1 MDFVDAIRA
10 AVPMPDEP
18 ADKEH
23 AADGTRDGELDAMI
37 KEAPLLDLIR
47 KDTGEQGHESG
58 GRIDFHTC
66 PVCGHHDDFSYYHGQ
81 NTWACLSAS
90 NTTGITGGSFLDY
103 AIATG
108 RATDTAGAVRML
120 REVTGHAL
128 DHAKRSRATNNAG
141 GWTAPIKT
149 VPAITTRDNLP
160 ELPPE
165 VIEGIV
171 RQGGKLLV
179 AGASKS
185 GKSYLLIELA
195 VAVATAGS
203 WVGFKCIQGR
213 VLYVNLEIQEPQF
226 MHRVFRVTET
236 LGAQPRTVSENLDIA
251 NLRGRY
257 SNIEDL
263 VIDMLASFGPNDY
276 DLVIIDPAYKAQSG
290 HENDADA
297 ITAFCA
303 QLDRLAEGLRCT
315 IAYTHHHSKGA
326 QGGKNAADRASGS
339 GVFARDA
346 DALIDMTEL
355 EHDENVQESKELLRW
370 HGARPFRLEFVLR
383 DFKEPKPLDIWFR
396 YPIHE
401 KDVSGMLADSNYR
414 RPGGNSFHDGQNKK
428 ALTKYETKLDEFM
441 GDRDVIDRK
450 EFLEHISTGGRPVDA
465 RTVNKYVR
473 QSTLFD
479 LVSDSNSATIHRV
492 KNEG

>member
-1 MDFVDAIRA
+1 MISRDLDENTRRA
-10 AVPMPDEP
+10 ALFADNQHDGRDGSELPDEGAHP
-18 ADKEH
+18 IPDYVRKRADESTD
-23 AADGTRDGELDAMI
+23 AAATHERRDVTDSSSKYSFDG
-37 KEAPLLDLIR
+37 
-47 KDTGEQGHESG
+47 
-58 GRIDFHTC
+58 
-66 PVCGHHDDFSYYHGQ
+66 
-81 NTWACLSAS
+81 N
-90 NTTGITGGSFLDY
+90 
-103 AIATG
+103 
-108 RATDTAGAVRML
+108 
-120 REVTGHAL
+120 
-128 DHAKRSRATNNAG
+128 

-149 VPAITTRDNLP
+149 VPAITTRDDLP

-165 VIEGIV
+165 VIEGII
-171 RQGGKLLV
+171 RRGGKLLV

-195 VAVATAGS
+195 VAVATAGN

-226 MHRVFRVTET
+226 MYRVFRVTET
-236 LGAQPRTVSENLDIA
+236 LGAHPRLVSENLDIA
-251 NLRGRY
+251 NLRGKY
-257 SNIEDL
+257 SNIEGL

-355 EHDENVQESKELLRW
+355 EWDENVQESKELLRW

-401 KDVSGMLADSNYR
+401 KDVSGMLADSGYR
-414 RPGGNSFHDGQNKK
+414 KPGQNNFHDGQNKRK
-428 ALTKYETKLDEFM
+428 LSKCETKLDEFM
-441 GDRDVIDRK
+441 GDRDEIDRK
-450 EFLEHISTGGRPVDA
+450 EFVEHTGMDPRV
-465 RTVNKYVR
+465 VKKYVK

-479 LVSDSNSATIHRV
+479 IVSDSNSSTIYRV